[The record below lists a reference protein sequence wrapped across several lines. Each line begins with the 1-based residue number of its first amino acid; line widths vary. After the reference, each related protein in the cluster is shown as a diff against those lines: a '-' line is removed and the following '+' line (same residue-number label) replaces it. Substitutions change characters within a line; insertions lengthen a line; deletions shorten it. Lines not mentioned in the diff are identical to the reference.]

1 MDILSILE
9 SRGLL
14 HDVSDRDG
22 IKKLSKDDAFYIGID
37 PSAPSLGIGNLI
49 PVIVTIHLARAG
61 LKPIFL
67 FGGSTGAIGDPSGK
81 SLERQLLDRSTID
94 HNIAKHQTTVSQI
107 LDRASV
113 EAEFVNNFDWTKSVT
128 IIDFLRDTGK
138 YFTVNYMLAKEVI
151 KARLGGDGI
160 SFTEFSYMLL
170 QAFDFLHLYQT
181 SNCKLQIGGSDQWGN
196 ITAGLELIRKKAQ
209 GEAYALSWPLITDSQ
224 GKKFGKT
231 EHRTLV
237 LDGSPYHFHQFFLNV
252 EDADVAR
259 YLNNFTFFDAQQI
272 AELEK
277 QTKTAPEK
285 RAAQHALA
293 DAVCTLVYGQ
303 EQTKDAKRSA
313 EVLFGGSLQG
323 LSEKNLEE
331 IFSDVPSS
339 SMPRARISAMN
350 FLDLLAETG
359 VVKSKSEGRKLIAGG
374 GAYLNNE
381 RISDPAL
388 SLASHTTGSNLLVLR
403 TGRKSY
409 HLLRLQD

>member
-1 MDILSILE
+1 MDIIQLLE

-22 IKKLSKDDAFYIGID
+22 IKKLAKGDGFYIGVD

-49 PVIVTIHLARAG
+49 PVVVTIHLARAG

-81 SLERQLLDRSTID
+81 SLERQLLDRATID
-94 HNIAKHQTTVSQI
+94 ANVAKHKSTVAQI
-107 LDRASV
+107 LERENV
-113 EAEFVNNFDWTKSVT
+113 KAEFVNNFDWTKDVT
-128 IIDFLRDTGK
+128 ILDFLRDTGK

-151 KARLGGDGI
+151 KTRLGGDGI

-170 QAFDFLHLYQT
+170 QAFDFLHLYQNK
-181 SNCKLQIGGSDQWGN
+181 NCKLQIGGSDQWGN

-209 GEAYALSWPLITDSQ
+209 GEAFALSWPLITDSQ
-224 GKKFGKT
+224 GKKFGKS

-259 YLNNFTFFDAQQI
+259 YLKNFTFMELAQI
-272 AELEK
+272 SELEA
-277 QTKTAPEK
+277 QTKAAPEK
-285 RAAQHALA
+285 RVAQKALA
-293 DAVCTLVYGQ
+293 DTVCTLVYGQ
-303 EQTKDAKRSA
+303 SATDDAKKSA
-313 EVLFGGSLQG
+313 EVLFGGSIDG
-323 LSEKNLEE
+323 VSEKTLSE

-339 SMPRARISAMN
+339 SMPRTKVAGMN
-350 FLDLLAETG
+350 FLELLAETG
-359 VVKSKSEGRKLIAGG
+359 LVKSKGEGRKLIAGG

-381 RISDPAL
+381 RVSDPAVSL
-388 SLASHTTGSNLLVLR
+388 SSHSAGANLLVLR

-409 HLLRLQD
+409 HLLKLQD